1 MNQFF
6 IEGVAMFKYAYN
18 SLVYYGESFPISAKR
33 VAKYGY
39 DAIEIYGEPEEYD
52 PAEVRKICEDLGIT
66 VSSICSL
73 YTEERDLAS
82 PDRKSRQ
89 NAVDYVKRLSDLAS
103 EVACPIIIV
112 VPTAVMKTKPWEDPV
127 EERGWAVKSIR
138 TGGEYANSVGV
149 SITIEAWNRYE
160 TYFLNRIEQCLDLMR
175 EVVLPNA
182 GVMGDT
188 FHMNIEE
195 ESIEGAFRIA
205 GKDLNHVHLADSNR
219 AAPGKGHIDFLPIFR
234 ALKDI
239 DYQGHLSFELLP
251 ATSDPLG
258 TLKRGG
264 GIEFFDEYTKQAIE
278 YCREVEKKIQ

>member
-1 MNQFF
+1 
-6 IEGVAMFKYAYN
+6 MFRYAYN

-66 VSSICSL
+66 VSSICAL
-73 YTEERDLAS
+73 YTEKRDLAS
-82 PDRKSRQ
+82 PDEKWRKK
-89 NAVDYVKRLSDLAS
+89 AIDYMKRLSDLAS
-103 EVACPIIIV
+103 EVACPVIIV
-112 VPTAVMKTKPWEDPV
+112 APTAVMKTKPWKDPV
-127 EERGWAVKSIR
+127 EERGWAVESIR
-138 TGGEYANSVGV
+138 AGGEYAYSLGV

-175 EVVLPNA
+175 EVDLPNA
-182 GVMGDT
+182 GIMGDT

-195 ESIEGAFRIA
+195 ESIEGAFRQA

-219 AAPGKGHIDFLPIFR
+219 AAPGKGHIDFLPIFQ

-251 ATSDPLG
+251 AISDPLG

-264 GIEFFDEYTKQAIE
+264 GREFFDDYTKQSIAH
-278 YCREVEKKIQ
+278 CKAVEKNLQ